1 MDCQLTLRQY
11 LPTLSISFL
20 TLTTSAHPLNNLIHY
35 AKITHLVPKSAHTL
49 PTSAHTSKCLLTLP
63 NICNTINT
71 LPPPPILC
79 QNLPNISSSYI
90 MSTYDHIW
98 PHSANICPSFQH
110 LPTLC
115 QHLSKPC
122 QHLLTLCQNLRTL
135 THTMPTSRASLLTLC
150 QYLRT
155 ISTYAH
161 TMPACCQRLP
171 TLLDIRYFNIV
182 VILTWKV
189 PSLHKVCLR
198 RNVKSGVFT
207 LMPIS

>member
-1 MDCQLTLRQY
+1 M
-11 LPTLSISFL
+11 
-20 TLTTSAHPLNNLIHY
+20 SAYTAKHLQHY
-35 AKITHLVPKSAHTL
+35 QH
-49 PTSAHTSKCLLTLP
+49 
-63 NICNTINT
+63 
-71 LPPPPILC
+71 PPPILC

-115 QHLSKPC
+115 QHLSKTANICWHYAKICGHLPTLC
-122 QHLLTLCQNLRTL
+122 QPLGPLCTHYANICALFQHMLTLCQLVVSDCPL
-135 THTMPTSRASLLTLC
+135 SL
-150 QYLRT
+150 
-155 ISTYAH
+155 
-161 TMPACCQRLP
+161 M
-171 TLLDIRYFNIV
+171 YFNIV

>member
-1 MDCQLTLRQY
+1 M
-11 LPTLSISFL
+11 
-20 TLTTSAHPLNNLIHY
+20 SAYTAKHLQHYQHPS
-35 AKITHLVPKSAHTL
+35 PS
-49 PTSAHTSKCLLTLP
+49 
-63 NICNTINT
+63 
-71 LPPPPILC
+71 ILC

-135 THTMPTSRASLLTLC
+135 THTMPTSRASLHTHYANICTLFQHMLTLC
-150 QYLRT
+150 QLVV
-155 ISTYAH
+155 SDCPLSL
-161 TMPACCQRLP
+161 M
-171 TLLDIRYFNIV
+171 YFNIV